1 MKTGV
6 HYIAPGNFSLNFGDQ
21 IPPSCRERKYD
32 SNEGKFVKRESLEDG
47 ENAMQVWVT
56 SVLGGLGY
64 SGKGI
69 LNY

>member
-6 HYIAPGNFSLNFGDQ
+6 HYIAPGKFSLNFGNK
-21 IPPSCRERKYD
+21 ILPSCREKRGD
-32 SNEGKFVKRESLEDG
+32 SNEGKFIKKGSLEDG

-64 SGKGI
+64 SGEGI